1 MKKYL
6 LLLGCVCMALSAFAD
21 DTDIN
26 KIRTHD
32 FGSFTVSAT
41 STVVTRYTR
50 DDNPITHGGK
60 PRLPERPVRNGNPD
74 PACDETTSYNLPG
87 HVELVAQAIS
97 CVVSGVKQTNGGKPR
112 LPEKP
117 RGDGTG
123 IVYPLS
129 DGSSSYY
136 VNVVDAG
143 ERELFLKTADLVEFG
158 KEPLG
163 GKPRDPGRPLTIDD
177 FWNNV
182 RNNSSYSSS
191 KPTIDDVTS
200 LIDQLLNEGQ
210 GQEKSVN
217 DVTTLIDRMLTQPK

>member
-6 LLLGCVCMALSAFAD
+6 LLLGCACMALSALAD

-26 KIRTHD
+26 KVRTHD

-41 STVVTRYTR
+41 SIVVTRYTR

-74 PACDETTSYNLPG
+74 PACDGTTSYNYLPG
-87 HVELVAQAIS
+87 HVELVAQAMS
-97 CVVSGVKQTNGGKPR
+97 SVKGVKETLGGKPR

-117 RGDGTG
+117 LSTGPGT
-123 IVYPLS
+123 VSLFS
-129 DGSSSYY
+129 KDDGSTMSNMH
-136 VNVVDAG
+136 VGG
-143 ERELFLKTADLVEFG
+143 ERNFVKADLVEFG

-163 GKPRDPGRPLTIDD
+163 GKPRDPGRPLSIDD
-177 FWNNV
+177 FLNNV
-182 RNNSSYSSS
+182 RNNSSFSSS

-200 LIDQLLNEGQ
+200 LIDQLLYEGQ
-210 GQEKSVN
+210 GQAKSVN
-217 DVTTLIDRMLTQPK
+217 DVTTMIDQMLIQPK